1 MTLPSYAGYVIVPL
15 HLVAGFLFALIPG
28 SVYQSG
34 YYAAYG
40 AIAVVLAATV
50 FTYGWLT
57 GAQPAGFGVVWL
69 QVLLAAAVA
78 AVPFF
83 AVEFSAAWHALL
95 YVPIMGA
102 SLLACLITG
111 HVVLLIVRP

>member
-1 MTLPSYAGYVIVPL
+1 MTLPNYAGYVIVPL

-50 FTYGWLT
+50 IAYGWFI
-57 GAQPAGFGVVWL
+57 GVQPVGFGVVWL
-69 QVLLAAAVA
+69 QVLLATAGAAALFFV
-78 AVPFF
+78 VPF
-83 AVEFSAAWHALL
+83 SSAWHALL

-102 SLLACLITG
+102 SLVACLITG